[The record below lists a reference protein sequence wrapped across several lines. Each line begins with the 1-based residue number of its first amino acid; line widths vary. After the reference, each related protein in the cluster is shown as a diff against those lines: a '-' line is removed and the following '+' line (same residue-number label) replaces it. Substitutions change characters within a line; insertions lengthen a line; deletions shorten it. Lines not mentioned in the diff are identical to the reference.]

1 MNPQGSSVI
10 NTQQYDAYIDSVNS
24 VTDCK
29 SLQEVVDGV
38 FASIQAELSAIS
50 SQLNNLLPLQALI
63 DPPTTPSEVI
73 EWIEGLIDAVIKPL
87 VAPYTSLQLQVAA
100 ITLKIAELTQA
111 ITDKMTSIGSC
122 QIDIP
127 TP

>member
-24 VTDCK
+24 VSDCK

-111 ITDKMTSIGSC
+111 ITDKMNSIGSC

-127 TP
+127 TT

>member
-10 NTQQYDAYIDSVNS
+10 NTQQYDAYIDAVNS
-24 VTDCK
+24 VADCK
-29 SLQEVVDGV
+29 SLQEVVDDV
-38 FASIQAELSAIS
+38 FASIQAELSAINA
-50 SQLNNLLPLQALI
+50 QLLNLLPLQALL
-63 DPPTTPSEVI
+63 DPPITPDDVI
-73 EWIEGLIDAVIKPL
+73 EWIEGLIDSIIKPL

-100 ITLKIAELTQA
+100 ITLKIAELTQV
-111 ITDKMTSIGSC
+111 ITDKMNSIGSC

>member
-24 VTDCK
+24 VADCK

-111 ITDKMTSIGSC
+111 ITDKMNSIGSC

>member
-38 FASIQAELSAIS
+38 FASIQAELSAITD
-50 SQLNNLLPLQALI
+50 QLDKLLPLQALL
-63 DPPTTPSEVI
+63 DPPVTPDDVI
-73 EWIEGLIDAVIKPL
+73 EWIEGLIDSIIKPL

-100 ITLKIAELTQA
+100 ITLKIAELTQV
-111 ITDKMTSIGSC
+111 ITDKMNSIGSC

>member
-73 EWIEGLIDAVIKPL
+73 EWIEGLIDVVIKPL

>member
-10 NTQQYDAYIDSVNS
+10 NTQQYDAYIDAVNS
-24 VTDCK
+24 VADCK
-29 SLQEVVDGV
+29 SLQEVVDDV
-38 FASIQAELSAIS
+38 FASIQAELSAINT
-50 SQLNNLLPLQALI
+50 QLLNLLPLQALL
-63 DPPTTPSEVI
+63 DPPITPDDVI

-87 VAPYTSLQLQVAA
+87 VAPYANLQLQVAA

-111 ITDKMTSIGSC
+111 ITDKMNSIGSC